1 MAAIDLTFGT
11 QLSIDYGTKRG
22 TGKRTSNR
30 STDKIAKFIRSYE
43 LGMFCDFNVL
53 PETGSLIQ
61 IAVSRE
67 NGAYPIDKDGNYVC
81 DFLINRDGE
90 GDKNFKAKRFIT
102 KPSIGEKE
110 IFHAETYF
118 VWKTQ
123 TGRWAAFRVLND
135 EDQLSRNKVA
145 AAVEAY
151 ADLKGYTVISK
162 PVVVENGAAKYWK
175 TVCTDGDAKR
185 EIFVNFDNGKMRD
198 CPFGSFETQVKNVP
212 EYGILKTKFNFFRYL
227 GSGIFSRN

>member
-67 NGAYPIDKDGNYVC
+67 NGEYPIDKEGNYIY
-81 DFLINRDGE
+81 DFLINRD
-90 GDKNFKAKRFIT
+90 
-102 KPSIGEKE
+102 
-110 IFHAETYF
+110 
-118 VWKTQ
+118 
-123 TGRWAAFRVLND
+123 
-135 EDQLSRNKVA
+135 
-145 AAVEAY
+145 
-151 ADLKGYTVISK
+151 
-162 PVVVENGAAKYWK
+162 
-175 TVCTDGDAKR
+175 C
-185 EIFVNFDNGKMRD
+185 
-198 CPFGSFETQVKNVP
+198 
-212 EYGILKTKFNFFRYL
+212 
-227 GSGIFSRN
+227 